1 MGSSPSTH
9 SLVSGNLNAGVSYT
23 RKTSMLTKRLVHALP
38 YHATKTWALNSGS
51 SSIANSF
58 TLCIHSSSGHPGD
71 TKNGRTY
78 MTKCWRNDDIM
89 VESECENGVQG
100 RGTKKHMAHGWEKT
114 DGATVRTKTAQAVCI
129 KGYKEHKHCQHASS
143 VKLTVRTVAQP
154 WHQTRTSYMLRV
166 CRYVVSPGSSVF
178 HFICSTDETRSGQ
191 QCNSNCPN
199 LPWQHKKSS
208 IQHTQ

>member
-9 SLVSGNLNAGVSYT
+9 SLVSGNLNDGVSYT

-89 VESECENGVQG
+89 VESERGNGVQR
-100 RGTKKHMAHGWEKT
+100 RGTKKAYGTWVWEDRRWYSTHK
-114 DGATVRTKTAQAVCI
+114 DCSGCVHQRLQRTQTLPTCI
-129 KGYKEHKHCQHASS
+129 
-143 VKLTVRTVAQP
+143 
-154 WHQTRTSYMLRV
+154 
-166 CRYVVSPGSSVF
+166 VSGS
-178 HFICSTDETRSGQ
+178 
-191 QCNSNCPN
+191 
-199 LPWQHKKSS
+199 
-208 IQHTQ
+208 